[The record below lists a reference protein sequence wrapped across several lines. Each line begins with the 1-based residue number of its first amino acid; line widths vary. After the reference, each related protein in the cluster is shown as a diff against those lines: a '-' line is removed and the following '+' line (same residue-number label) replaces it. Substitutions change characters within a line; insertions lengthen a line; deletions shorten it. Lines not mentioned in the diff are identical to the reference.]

1 MMEAKRVTM
10 ADIAKECGV
19 SKASVSFAFNN
30 PGKIKKET
38 YLRIMDVAKKLDYI
52 PDPMA
57 KRLSEGKNYTI
68 GFLLPQHIDI
78 SLNNPYTIEVLK
90 GIGESCERNGYSMN
104 LIPPL
109 HSSIAEA
116 VKFAAVDGL
125 ITMGISIDKKIKD
138 ALRSR
143 KIPVVCIDGSKK
155 DGLCSVNID
164 DERAAYE
171 QISYALRRGHRDF
184 ALIALGRDEYVKDK
198 ADKDSTSNRRLKG
211 YEKALKEYG
220 LSISDAILLTREPT
234 VEDGK
239 RALDDIISAGRNVTC
254 IISMADAVCYG
265 IMKRAK
271 ELGIDIPG
279 KLSIIGFDGLDNI
292 FSDIPLTT
300 MKQAAAEKGSKAADI
315 LFSLINGEEDKSG
328 VFFVDYRL
336 IEGESVK
343 DGYRI

>member
-1 MMEAKRVTM
+1 MEAKRVTM

-30 PGKIKKET
+30 PGKIKRET
-38 YLRIMDVAKKLDYI
+38 YERIMDVAKKLDYI
-52 PDPMA
+52 PDPTA

-68 GFLLPQHIDI
+68 GFLLPQRIDI
-78 SLNNPYTIEVLK
+78 SLNNPYAIEVLK
-90 GIGESCERNGYSMN
+90 GIGESCERNGYTMN

-143 KIPVVCIDGSKK
+143 KIPVVCIDGRKK

-164 DERAAYE
+164 DEKAAYE
-171 QISYALRRGHRDF
+171 QISYALKRGHRDF
-184 ALIALGRDEYVKDK
+184 VLIALGRDEYVKDEK
-198 ADKDSTSNRRLKG
+198 NEDSTSNRRLKG
-211 YEKALKEYG
+211 YEKALREYG
-220 LSISDAILLTREPT
+220 ISLSDTLILTSEPT
-234 VEDGK
+234 VEEGK
-239 RALDDIISAGRNVTC
+239 RIFDLIEKENRDITC
-254 IISMADAVCYG
+254 IISMADAICYG

-271 ELGIDIPG
+271 ERGVKIPQDI
-279 KLSIIGFDGLDNI
+279 SIIGFDGLENI

-300 MKQAAAEKGSKAADI
+300 IKQAASEKGSKAADI
-315 LFSLINGEEDKSG
+315 LFSLINGEEERG
-328 VFFVDYRL
+328 TCFVDYKL
-336 IEGESVK
+336 IEGESVR
-343 DGYRI
+343 DGYKL